1 MTNTPPPSPQDNLDQ
16 VFMALADPTRR
27 QIVRMLSEQ
36 DRTVGELAGPFPVSL
51 AAISKHIKVLE
62 AAGIVTRQVDGRVHT
77 LALHPEALQVA
88 EHELPDAE
96 AAERPHVGH
105 QRRLPCHER
114 VVGRRA
120 HGCVQPT
127 RRP

>member
-77 LALHPEALQVA
+77 LALRPEALA
-88 EHELPDAE
+88 GALDWISIY
-96 AAERPHVGH
+96 RNFWT
-105 QRRLPCHER
+105 RRLDALDELLSTDEP
-114 VVGRRA
+114 
-120 HGCVQPT
+120 
-127 RRP
+127 RPPLED